1 MPGPCRWRLSRVG
14 RSCEEASNPALPA
27 TYLEPGPRE
36 EAGVRQR
43 YEREL
48 PDRDLYLVVGNLA
61 RRHQTFVII
70 GLVRLPRPKVDGGDV
85 QQSLDLMG
93 EQRPV
98 ADLGVGFEAEQADA
112 LGSDDEDEPFEERPA
127 GQ

>member
-1 MPGPCRWRLSRVG
+1 MI
-14 RSCEEASNPALPA
+14 
-27 TYLEPGPRE
+27 
-36 EAGVRQR
+36 RQR

-48 PDRDLYLVVGNLA
+48 PERDLYLVVGNLA
-61 RRHQTFVII
+61 KRHQTFVII
-70 GLVRLPRPKVDGGDV
+70 GLVRPPRSKMVGGDG
-85 QQSLDLMG
+85 QQTLDLIG